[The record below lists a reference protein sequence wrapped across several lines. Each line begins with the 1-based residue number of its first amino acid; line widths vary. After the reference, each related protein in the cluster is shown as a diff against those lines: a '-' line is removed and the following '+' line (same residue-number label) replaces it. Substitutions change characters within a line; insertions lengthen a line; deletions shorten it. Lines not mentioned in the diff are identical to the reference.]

1 MKSNGLS
8 LPSLF
13 FAAFACTALT
23 CTARAADT
31 PLPAG
36 EYLAK
41 GGWGTL
47 VIQKA
52 KQGEQVFSLESLGA
66 NGHSCSLDGS
76 IRNGEADLH
85 EDWQEGTCNV
95 KFKLQDNSIE
105 VSNEPTDSCRSYC
118 GARAGFAGTYLKP
131 APGCS
136 TEALR
141 QTRNRFKKLYDSK
154 DYASAERLLA
164 PVLSD
169 CKATL
174 HWLDELATRN
184 DLALTQA
191 KLGQG
196 KACRSTLGTMV
207 EDAKRYSGTEED
219 KSAICDSGDRYL
231 PPADCDGY
239 LRQVRAARTNLGWC
253 ERAGG

>member
-8 LPSLF
+8 LPSLL
-13 FAAFACTALT
+13 FAALACTALP
-23 CTARAADT
+23 CKAPAADT

-47 VIQKA
+47 IIQKA
-52 KQGEQVFSLESLGA
+52 RQGEQVFSLESLGA
-66 NGHSCSLDGS
+66 NGHSCSLGGS
-76 IRNGEADLH
+76 IRNGEANLH

-95 KFKLQDNSIE
+95 KFKLHDNSIE
-105 VSNEPTDSCRSYC
+105 VSSELTESCRSYC
-118 GARAGFAGTYLKP
+118 GARAGFTGTYLKP

-136 TEALR
+136 TLALR

-191 KLGQG
+191 KLGEG
-196 KACRSTLGTMV
+196 KTCRSTLDPMA
-207 EDAKRYSGTEED
+207 EDAQRYSGTQED
-219 KSAICDSGDRYL
+219 NTAICDSGDRYL

-239 LRQVRAARTNLGWC
+239 LRQVRAAKTNLGWC

>member
-1 MKSNGLS
+1 MKSNGRS
-8 LPSLF
+8 LLCLF
-13 FAAFACTALT
+13 FAALT
-23 CTARAADT
+23 CTALTSTVQAADT
-31 PLPAG
+31 TLPAG

-52 KQGEQVFSLESLGA
+52 KQGEQAFSLESLGA
-66 NGHSCSLDGS
+66 NGHSCSLGGS
-76 IRNGEADLH
+76 IRNGEANLH

-105 VSNEPTDSCRSYC
+105 VSNDLTENCRGYC

-136 TEALR
+136 TDALR

-154 DYASAERLLA
+154 DYAGAEHLLA

-191 KLGQG
+191 KLGQD
-196 KACRSTLGTMV
+196 KACRSTLETMV
-207 EDAKRYSGTEED
+207 EDARRYSGTEKD
-219 KSAICDSGDRYL
+219 NTAICDSGDRYL